1 MLLIRFFGKKMIA
14 VDKIIQII
22 EDFAP
27 PSLAEEWDNSG
38 WQIKLGIKEVNNV
51 MLCLSVTP
59 QIIEQAVY
67 NNCGLIISHHPLIF
81 SGIKKIDTENV
92 VNNLIVDCIKH
103 NIQVYSAHT
112 NLDCTSG
119 GVNDILCEKLG
130 LIYQENLNKFVK
142 ITQLPEKMS
151 VDSFILKLK
160 ISLNAPKIKLINPQN
175 IQEIKTVAIC
185 SGSGSEFIN
194 DVIGKADAYITG
206 DVKYHSALE
215 VRDIVVI
222 DAGHFE
228 TEKIILQTLKNLLH
242 TEIPDIITGKENEP
256 WVIV

>member
-1 MLLIRFFGKKMIA
+1 MIA
-14 VDKIIQII
+14 VNKIINII
-22 EDFAP
+22 EKFAP
-27 PSLAEEWDNSG
+27 LELAEEWDNTG
-38 WQIKLGIKEVNNV
+38 WQINLGIKEVNNV
-51 MLCLSVTP
+51 MVCLSVTP
-59 QIIEQAVY
+59 QIIEQAIN

-81 SGIKKIDTENV
+81 NGIKKILNENV
-92 VNNLIVDCIKH
+92 LNKLIISCIQN

-112 NLDCTSG
+112 NLDCTQG

-130 LIYQENLNKFVK
+130 LIYKENLNKFVK
-142 ITQLPEKMS
+142 LTHLPEKMT
-151 VDSFILKLK
+151 VESFILKLK

-194 DVIGKADAYITG
+194 EVMGKADAYITG
-206 DVKYHSALE
+206 DIKYHSALE
-215 VRDIVVI
+215 VRDLVVI

-242 TEIPDIITGKENEP
+242 TEVPDVVTGKETEP